1 MLRVIEQ
8 TPQRVE
14 LLIKSEILQSSSY
27 TEKDIQLI
35 CRVSQSKLLKVK
47 LNSYLSVYNT
57 DKKCELVFYKKK
69 IERNVHHLEL
79 VKITAKELLINEGL
93 FTFHPSYSK

>member
-35 CRVSQSKLLKVK
+35 CRVSHSKLLKAK
-47 LNSYLSVYNT
+47 LNSYLSIYNL
-57 DKKCELVFYKKK
+57 DKKCELVFYKRK
-69 IERNVHHLEL
+69 IEGNIHYVDLI
-79 VKITAKELLINEGL
+79 KIAPKDLLINEGL
-93 FTFHPSYSK
+93 FTFYPSYPK